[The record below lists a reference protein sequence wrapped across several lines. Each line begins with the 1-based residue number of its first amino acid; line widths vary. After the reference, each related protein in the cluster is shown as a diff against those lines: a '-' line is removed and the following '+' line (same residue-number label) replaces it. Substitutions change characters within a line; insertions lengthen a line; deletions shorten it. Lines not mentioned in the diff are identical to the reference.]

1 MATMITTE
9 CINCGACEPE
19 CPNTAIYQGGVEW
32 DLNGVKH
39 PPIADGIFYIVPE
52 KCTECVGFYDHEA
65 CAAVCPVDCC
75 VPNPDIV
82 ESEAVLIARAQ
93 QLHPETT
100 FGSDFP
106 SRFRV
111 DGAEAATP
119 AAAPAQQANGHA
131 EPAAA
136 AVAAPAAAAKP
147 AAPAARKPA
156 IAPPKAAPAAKAVPA
171 AKPAPAARTEKVFP
185 GELALSFEAAMARVQ
200 PRTGKAGLGALLSVA
215 QPILGALPFSTKKAL
230 QEAVGDRR
238 YFSAA
243 TATGLNILL
252 NMVLYPALLMVL
264 YLTVMGGSVFSQGI
278 NKMIFLGLF
287 LAGTETMIRLREAFF
302 SGVPSDEATFRG
314 TFYGLPLAPLISPFL
329 GSAAKSRSVEKGQ
342 MAFEGYYTQ
351 EFDEKTERAR
361 RYGEV
366 FTIEE
371 LGNAYLLR
379 MELPRRVPVSAA
391 KREMGIGDEMPDY
404 DLDLSV
410 RDGNLV
416 VRGKLTDPQMRKLAA
431 ISPAFPPDFTKQIEF
446 KRPVANFKHRYRDKT
461 LEVVLFTR

>member
-39 PPIADGIFYIVPE
+39 PPIADGIFYIVPG

-119 AAAPAQQANGHA
+119 AAAPTQANGHA

-147 AAPAARKPA
+147 AAPAAPKPA
-156 IAPPKAAPAAKAVPA
+156 VAPPKAAPAAKAVPA
-171 AKPAPAARTEKVFP
+171 AKPAPAARTEKVFL
-185 GELALSFEAAMARVQ
+185 GELGMSFEAATARIQ
-200 PRTGKAGLGALLSVA
+200 PRTGKPGLGALLSVA
-215 QPILGALPFSTKKAL
+215 QPILGALPFATKQAL

-238 YFSAA
+238 YFSVA

-252 NMVLYPALLMVL
+252 DTVLYPALLML
-264 YLTVMGGSVFSQGI
+264 LSTTVMGGSVFSQGI

-287 LAGTETMIRLREAFF
+287 LAATETLIRLREAFF

-314 TFYGLPLAPLISPFL
+314 TFYGLPLAPFVSLFL
-329 GSAAKSRSVEKGQ
+329 GSAAKSRPVEKGQ

-371 LGNAYLLR
+371 MGNAYLLR

-404 DLDLSV
+404 DYDLSL
-410 RDGNLV
+410 RDGNFL
-416 VRGKLTDPQMRKLAA
+416 VRGK
-431 ISPAFPPDFTKQIEF
+431 
-446 KRPVANFKHRYRDKT
+446 V
-461 LEVVLFTR
+461 